1 MISNPYFIWILS
13 LVNLAILCMAFLFTY
28 ESFREQEPRA
38 PKWGAALMAFHILFG
53 VLILSWPPARLPIA
67 WFLGIGVAVQ
77 GLFLIPYKGKAAKA
91 KHAADYLYGD
101 GTGFKQADERDM
113 MFARNTMIPGSKQ
126 YENYYQAH
134 PGKKAYDDGRRAVG
148 GPLGK
153 TGSIDGRYQ
162 PNVAMLV
169 SSIEFPMML
178 GDKAYVDPE
187 TSLSR
192 SIYLSKEDA
201 KTGAEIDPA
210 KATKIVKKWAQHLG
224 ADLVGVC
231 KIDPRWAYSHRGRI
245 HYDDWE
251 NWGKEI
257 PEPLPYAVVV
267 ATEMNDDMVRS
278 APHTPTLVESGYN
291 YARGAYITTILSRW
305 FGAMGY
311 KAVAQHNRHY
321 DTLEV
326 PLAIDAGL
334 GELGRFGYLIADKF
348 GPRVRLFAVQTD
360 MPLVPDKPVDLGAEK
375 FCEVCL
381 KCGESCPSKSI
392 PIEREKKVDRG
403 IERWSLNAE
412 TCFAYWGKIGTDCC
426 ICMAICPFSRPNR
439 TIHRFVKFMLRH
451 STLARVVFPYIDNIL
466 YGRRWKPRK
475 ALDWMD
481 YPKGASSKE
490 VPIFEADA

>member
-1 MISNPYFIWILS
+1 MISDPYFIWILF
-13 LVNLAILCMAFLFTY
+13 LVNSTILCMASLFTY
-28 ESFREQEPRA
+28 ESNREQEPRA
-38 PKWGAALMAFHILFG
+38 PKWGAALMAFHVLLG
-53 VLILSWPPARLPIA
+53 VLILSWPAARLPIA

-77 GLFLIPYKGKAAKA
+77 GLFLIPYKGKTAGP
-91 KHAADYLYGD
+91 KHAAAYLYGD

-113 MFARNTMIPGSKQ
+113 MFARNTMKPGSKQ
-126 YENYYQAH
+126 YEDYYQSH
-134 PGKKAYDDGRRAVG
+134 PEKKDYDDGRRAVG

-169 SSIEFPMML
+169 CSIEFPMML

-210 KATKIVKKWAQHLG
+210 KATHIVKKWAQHLG

-278 APHTPTLVESGYN
+278 APHTPSLVESGYN

-403 IERWSLNAE
+403 IERWSLNPE

-439 TIHRFVKFMLRH
+439 AIHRFVKFMLRN

-481 YPKGASSKE
+481 YPKGAGAKE

>member
-1 MISNPYFIWILS
+1 MISDPYFIWILF
-13 LVNLAILCMAFLFTY
+13 LVNSTILCMASLFTY
-28 ESFREQEPRA
+28 ESNREQEPRA
-38 PKWGAALMAFHILFG
+38 PKWGAALMAFHVLLG
-53 VLILSWPPARLPIA
+53 VLILSWPAARLPIA

-77 GLFLIPYKGKAAKA
+77 GLFLIPYKGKTAGP
-91 KHAADYLYGD
+91 KHAAAYLYGD

-113 MFARNTMIPGSKQ
+113 MFARNTMKPGSKQ
-126 YENYYQAH
+126 YEDYYQSH
-134 PGKKAYDDGRRAVG
+134 PEKKDYDDGRRAVG

-169 SSIEFPMML
+169 CSIEFPMML

-210 KATKIVKKWAQHLG
+210 KATHIVKKWAQHLG

-278 APHTPTLVESGYN
+278 APHTPSLVERTTRAAPILRRFCPAGSVQWDTKPLHSTTG
-291 YARGAYITTILSRW
+291 ITTPWRC
-305 FGAMGY
+305 
-311 KAVAQHNRHY
+311 R
-321 DTLEV
+321 
-326 PLAIDAGL
+326 
-334 GELGRFGYLIADKF
+334 
-348 GPRVRLFAVQTD
+348 
-360 MPLVPDKPVDLGAEK
+360 
-375 FCEVCL
+375 
-381 KCGESCPSKSI
+381 
-392 PIEREKKVDRG
+392 
-403 IERWSLNAE
+403 
-412 TCFAYWGKIGTDCC
+412 
-426 ICMAICPFSRPNR
+426 
-439 TIHRFVKFMLRH
+439 
-451 STLARVVFPYIDNIL
+451 
-466 YGRRWKPRK
+466 
-475 ALDWMD
+475 
-481 YPKGASSKE
+481 
-490 VPIFEADA
+490 

>member
-1 MISNPYFIWILS
+1 MISNPSFIWILS
-13 LVNLAILCMAFLFTY
+13 LVNLAIICMALLFTY
-28 ESFREQEPRA
+28 ESIREQEPRA
-38 PKWGAALMAFHILFG
+38 PKWGAALTALHILLG
-53 VLILSWPPARLPIA
+53 ILILSWPAARVPIA
-67 WFLGIGVAVQ
+67 GFLGIGVAVQ
-77 GLFLIPYKGKAAKA
+77 AVFLIPYNGKAARPKYA
-91 KHAADYLYGD
+91 VDYLYGD

-113 MFARNTMIPGSKQ
+113 MFARNTMKPGSKQ
-126 YENYYQAH
+126 YEDYYQAH
-134 PGKKAYDDGRRAVG
+134 PEKKDYDDQRRAVG

-153 TGSIDGRYQ
+153 TGAIDGRYQ

-178 GDKAYVDPE
+178 GDKAVVDPE

-201 KTGAEIDPA
+201 KTGAAIDPA

-267 ATEMNDDMVRS
+267 ATEMKADMVRS

-392 PIEREKKVDRG
+392 PIEREKKVSRG

-439 TIHRFVKFMLRH
+439 TIHRFVKFMLRK
-451 STLARVVFPYIDNIL
+451 SPLARVVFPYIDNIL